1 MIHKIDSDTPFDVVF
16 LDFWEPGGILY
27 RYGYCKIQTY
37 LDCMTVFGIG
47 SASGMKEITSD
58 QVARCYF
65 EKFFV
70 PFKPQKM
77 IVVDTDECFSGVF
90 KKTLQKTLIIPVYE
104 VSRGNHTE
112 IKKLRVSLVLAE
124 GTKDKPRGQGKIS
137 PILARSIFCTV

>member
-1 MIHKIDSDTPFDVVF
+1 
-16 LDFWEPGGILY
+16 
-27 RYGYCKIQTY
+27 
-37 LDCMTVFGIG
+37 
-47 SASGMKEITSD
+47 
-58 QVARCYF
+58 
-65 EKFFV
+65 
-70 PFKPQKM
+70 M
-77 IVVDTDECFSGVF
+77 IVVDTDECFSGMF